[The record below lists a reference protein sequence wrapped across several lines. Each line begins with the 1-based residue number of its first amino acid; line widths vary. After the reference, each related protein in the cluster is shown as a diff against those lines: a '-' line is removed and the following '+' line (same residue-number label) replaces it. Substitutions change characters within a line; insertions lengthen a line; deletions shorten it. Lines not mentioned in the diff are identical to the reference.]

1 VIQELRVGV
10 VIPCYKVSQHLLS
23 VLNSI
28 PEWVDRIYLIDD
40 ACPQNS
46 VQVTLAKTS
55 DPRIVPILLKSNIGV
70 GGAVKSGYV
79 RCLDDEIDI
88 VVRVDG
94 DGQMDLKM
102 IQALL
107 HPILSGDADFTK
119 GNRFFNI
126 EDLVKMPKRRIF
138 GNIVLSFFSKFS
150 SGYWDIFDPNNGFN
164 AIILSP
170 LAVGFGVNIVAAN
183 HVIHFTRTWNPAKE
197 GQATDRAYRIG
208 QTKDVNV
215 YCPTITA
222 EDFVTFDEK
231 LDRLMTLKMDL
242 AGDMLDGVG
251 SDISGSAL
259 MPDSGPFGVTLD
271 LNKLVDIYRV
281 DTLDGSTFE
290 IFCVLL
296 FGSYPNKSYITP
308 KQKGDGGVD
317 FVVIGNDKKGLET
330 AFLMMYGSSTF
341 VKRCNYAL
349 KLALFKTSPHNI
361 TCHK

>member
-1 VIQELRVGV
+1 MIQELRVGV

-138 GNIVLSFFSKFS
+138 GNIGLSFFSKFS

-164 AIILSP
+164 AISCSTLRKLPLDKIDNRYFFESDLLFRLGLVGTRVTDVSMPAIYGEESSSLSIVKSLFEFPFKHLRNLLKRIFYSYFLREFNLGSLELVSGSILLAGGVLSALFAWFTGMQSGIPTSLGRQMLISMMILSG
-170 LAVGFGVNIVAAN
+170 LQLFLGFLSYDMYRVPGVN
-183 HVIHFTRTWNPAKE
+183 RK
-197 GQATDRAYRIG
+197 
-208 QTKDVNV
+208 
-215 YCPTITA
+215 
-222 EDFVTFDEK
+222 
-231 LDRLMTLKMDL
+231 
-242 AGDMLDGVG
+242 
-251 SDISGSAL
+251 
-259 MPDSGPFGVTLD
+259 
-271 LNKLVDIYRV
+271 
-281 DTLDGSTFE
+281 
-290 IFCVLL
+290 
-296 FGSYPNKSYITP
+296 
-308 KQKGDGGVD
+308 
-317 FVVIGNDKKGLET
+317 
-330 AFLMMYGSSTF
+330 
-341 VKRCNYAL
+341 
-349 KLALFKTSPHNI
+349 
-361 TCHK
+361 